1 MPPHPPH
8 VSRCRNDKAFT
19 LIELLVTIAI
29 VAILFAIAVPS
40 YSTIMDRTAISK
52 AQSKHMRGLA
62 VAMAGYRADNNNQW
76 PMPKKTGSFTNEFY
90 SWYGPPT
97 DEANG
102 KLAMKTLRPY
112 YGEGD
117 LKEDGTFKDP
127 WGTQYAM
134 KWDVDNSGGVEY
146 YGKGNKENIRSE
158 FIIVSLGKNKTQDDP
173 AKKDTFDDVFSF
185 APYRD
190 FSNFQ

>member
-1 MPPHPPH
+1 M
-8 VSRCRNDKAFT
+8 
-19 LIELLVTIAI
+19 VTIAI
-29 VAILFAIAVPS
+29 VAILVAIAVPS
-40 YSTIMDRTAISK
+40 YTAIMDRAAITK
-52 AQSKHMRGLA
+52 AQSKHMRGLS
-62 VAMAGYRADNNNQW
+62 VAMAAFRAENNNQW
-76 PMPKKTGSFTNEFY
+76 PMAAKTGAQAGEYY

-102 KLAMKTLRPY
+102 KRAMKNLRPY

-134 KWDVDNSGGVEY
+134 KWDIDNSGAVEY
-146 YGKGNKENIRSE
+146 YGKGTKENIRSE
-158 FIIVSLGKNKTQDDP
+158 FIIVSLGKNKKQDDP
-173 AKKDTFDDVFSF
+173 AKKDTFDDVFNF

-190 FSNFQ
+190 FSAFQ